1 MKKIFGIFLCAL
13 FSCPQIAHAGAVFY
27 AQEDGPLYAVI
38 EEPPAQIKVAANVND
53 ASFIHR
59 QEYLASWVKDI
70 NYRTRVGLTERD
82 RRPLTTVL
90 NVITLGL
97 SSVFMEELTQGW
109 STRIVKFFDKD
120 IEYLK
125 ENAEQDFNVY
135 LIPRVTLEQLYQK
148 IKQKPFLLLYI
159 SEEEF
164 NELCKLH
171 PKVEQLFN
179 NMYIFFHH
187 RSDVLGEDFNQNI
200 EKIERISRAGKD
212 DVFKTWELLAQYTL
226 RELETA
232 KQEKLALQSLEYLFT
247 ALKQE
252 NQVDKEVR
260 RILRKK
266 GVIPSKQEMRK
277 KRRPV
282 SVRQKA
288 LQIIQQTPQEE
299 LIEKYMED

>member
-13 FSCPQIAHAGAVFY
+13 FYCPQIAHAGAVFY

-59 QEYLASWVKDI
+59 QEYLA
-70 NYRTRVGLTERD
+70 
-82 RRPLTTVL
+82 PLTTVL

-187 RSDVLGEDFNQNI
+187 RSVVLGEDFNQNI

-232 KQEKLALQSLEYLFT
+232 KQEKLALQSLQYLFT
-247 ALKQE
+247 SLKQE